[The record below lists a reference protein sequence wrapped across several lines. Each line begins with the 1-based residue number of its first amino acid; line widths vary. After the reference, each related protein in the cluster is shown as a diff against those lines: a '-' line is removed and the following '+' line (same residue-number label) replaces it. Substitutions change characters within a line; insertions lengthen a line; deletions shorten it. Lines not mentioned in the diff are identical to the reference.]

1 MYIAK
6 IRNAGGQTVTLSQNE
21 TQYQIL
27 SINGLNPPSAQIN
40 LSESLVTS
48 GGRFNSAHVGTRNI
62 TIDLKINGN
71 AEANRLALY
80 QLFPPSSLCTFFFQ
94 NDTRNVKIDGY
105 VEVCDV
111 GLFEQS
117 QQMSVSIICPEPYF
131 NALTKTTS
139 GVAGAAAQISNGSD
153 VPIGFEVDAYF
164 NQAAN
169 KIKITKAAT
178 GEFIEITNS
187 FAATNSAYIST
198 IIGQKTVKKIVG
210 SESTNLFPSLNLAS
224 TFFQLSPGNTLLN
237 FEVDDVPNDGAV
249 TFDIIRTNQY
259 MGV

>member
-6 IRNAGGQTVTLSQNE
+6 IENKSGQSVTLSQNE
-21 TQYQIL
+21 TAYQIM
-27 SINGLNPPSAQIN
+27 SITGLNPSPAQIN
-40 LSESLVTS
+40 LSESVTMS
-48 GGRFNSAHVGTRNI
+48 GGRFNSAHVGSRNI
-62 TIDLKINGN
+62 VINMKLNGN
-71 AEANRLALY
+71 AEANRIALY
-80 QLFPPSSLCTFFFQ
+80 NMFRPGDPCKFYFQ
-94 NDTRNVKIDGY
+94 NGTRNVRISGY
-105 VEVCDV
+105 VELCDV

-131 NALTKTTS
+131 NALTKTTY

-153 VPIGFEVDAYF
+153 VSIGFEVDAYF

-210 SESTNLFPSLNLAS
+210 SQSTNLFPSLTLAS
-224 TFFQLSPGNTLLN
+224 TFFQISPGNTLLN
-237 FEVDDVPNDGAV
+237 FEVDDAPNDEAV
-249 TFDIIRTNQY
+249 TFNIIITNQY